1 MGKKYTAIVRK
12 SRLEYVAI
20 CMELNVSARGDSL
33 ADVEKNL
40 RTAIELYLED
50 LKEHPETIVSP
61 ISTEDFIEFIRDTEP
76 EWYKEPGEG
85 LILRPWKYT
94 RFLLMLK
101 IPSMSSKK
109 LLDLLEK
116 GGAIFVRQ
124 GATDHA
130 IYSRVVEG
138 KRYSAPVQMGK
149 KTLDPVYCKR
159 VFRQLRFTDAEI
171 EKLLTR

>member
-1 MGKKYTAIVRK
+1 
-12 SRLEYVAI
+12 
-20 CMELNVSARGDSL
+20 
-33 ADVEKNL
+33 
-40 RTAIELYLED
+40 
-50 LKEHPETIVSP
+50 
-61 ISTEDFIEFIRDTEP
+61 
-76 EWYKEPGEG
+76 
-85 LILRPWKYT
+85 
-94 RFLLMLK
+94 MLK

-109 LLDLLEK
+109 LLDLMEK
-116 GGAIFVRQ
+116 GGVIFVRQ